1 MKTGNT
7 KGTLGCTT
15 KKKKKKRNGTKW
27 NRDAMENPVC
37 EIKNRDKL
45 CGTGA
50 WRSYGGRGKAE
61 G

>member
-1 MKTGNT
+1 MHNE
-7 KGTLGCTT
+7 
-15 KKKKKKRNGTKW
+15 KKKKKRNGTKW